1 VTTPAAPAAPAA
13 TMSSTVPAGCPYPQR
28 GGTCL
33 GPLAGG
39 VYRTVSFSP
48 RITYNVPSGWTNVE
62 DLPSIFLLV
71 PPVGTVDGV
80 DADTSDF
87 VGIYRGVAPADPDC
101 AKGAQKGVGQSS
113 AALAAWLRAHEGLIA
128 TAARPVNIGGVTGLV
143 IDLRLDPTYRG
154 TCPYIPD
161 RSPVVPLLYGV
172 QSAGVEH
179 GINRSYTTRLYLL
192 DSQGANT
199 VVEVVDHAGG
209 TGTADYARIVERL
222 RFG

>member
-1 VTTPAAPAAPAA
+1 
-13 TMSSTVPAGCPYPQR
+13 
-28 GGTCL
+28 
-33 GPLAGG
+33 
-39 VYRTVSFSP
+39 VSFSP
-48 RITYNVPSGWTNVE
+48 RITYVVPSGWTNVE

-87 VGIYRGVAPADPDC
+87 LGIYRGVAAADPDC
-101 AKGAQKGVGQSS
+101 TRGMEKGVGQSS
-113 AALAAWLRAHEGLIA
+113 AALAAWLRAHEELIA
-128 TAARPVNIGGVTGLV
+128 TAARPVNVGGVTGLV
-143 IDLRLDPTYRG
+143 IDLRLDPKYRG
-154 TCPYIPD
+154 TCPYLPD

-179 GINRSYTTRLYLL
+179 GITPSYTTRLYLL
-192 DSQGANT
+192 DSQGTNT
-199 VVEVVDHAGG
+199 VIEVVDHPGG